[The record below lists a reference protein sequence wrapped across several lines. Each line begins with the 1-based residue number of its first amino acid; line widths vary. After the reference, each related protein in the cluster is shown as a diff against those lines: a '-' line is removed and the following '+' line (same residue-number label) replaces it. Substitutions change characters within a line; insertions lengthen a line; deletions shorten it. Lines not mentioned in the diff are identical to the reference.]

1 MDKQLND
8 RQLDELIRAASPR
21 PKVPEGLE
29 IRIMARVARS
39 KCRRQERRAVA
50 EMAAWCLK
58 MSAALVAVAFSAL
71 NSLDLPHNWPAVV
84 LVLAGVV
91 GVAVTVSYDRTTEI
105 FRKL

>member
-1 MDKQLND
+1 
-8 RQLDELIRAASPR
+8 
-21 PKVPEGLE
+21 
-29 IRIMARVARS
+29 
-39 KCRRQERRAVA
+39 
-50 EMAAWCLK
+50 MAAWCLK
-58 MSAALVAVAFSAL
+58 MSAALVAVAFIAL